1 MIWTWLEEAFMGLP
15 GCDDDIFKG
24 LWLKG
29 RLRFGDQAPDHIDE
43 YSARLVCAALR
54 HYTRLFIVLPDS
66 QSSRPSLLF
75 ATVLIRSWYDS
86 LMQKK
91 TDDNGSHRQ
100 KILYFGSA
108 VGVRRQLSQVRIEGN
123 AWELNLSEVFQ
134 QRDIGRKQ
142 QRVGKSKKTKK
153 VSESQPITLP
163 EVITIYSPV
172 DPVAAVEQHS
182 PQWIAIDCSDAES
195 LKWLKPL
202 LKYSLDEQIPI
213 LAWGQNPLSECVGEF
228 AECGQV
234 FTWSSQPT
242 WAFTKSSIGIAPSFQ
257 PECKLQS
264 YLYPKQTTQ
273 IQPVVLEGTSA
284 NTLANS
290 FREANHLLASTFEIS
305 SGRFARDA
313 IRVHWKYLR
322 ALESLSVPLDFYEA
336 EAPHFWGLKS
346 LRQLSDEC
354 EHFQEACNQSVAN
367 LAVRLEKVHA
377 SLEAATEHVKNSG
390 SPLWQVL
397 RNLVGNEPPFGEARL
412 VIFSSRAR
420 KQLFLLALLA
430 KHNRTEE
437 DLHAVRT
444 WVFSLDEFKKF
455 RHQYTASVNLEEPL
469 IFPTMEEKLRF
480 HSIFVGF
487 PSPRLT
493 PKLLPILLEKKVD
506 FLLYSHQV
514 PALARQVNQWATLLN
529 PDIHN
534 LVDILRRLHG
544 GLIQRKPRMV
554 EGSKIVSIL
563 SQASEIEM
571 SKEIPQIPSRLDLSE
586 LLGIDTG
593 NIARPRSLGIKPLWQ
608 PDDPV
613 SEIARLLESEQALIE
628 DELGIEGQFR
638 EDSETGTAS
647 EQESW
652 CDSAIEVHF
661 EYDWHVC
668 FAPDDVIN
676 VIVTEEKGQQ
686 VDKRYIRALKPN
698 DRVIAIPDQRRQSLY
713 DLLLS
718 RVHGHPTIELHL
730 ALIRRW
736 QQDLELAYRRW
747 RLHGVRNLDELLL
760 QMQRRGSTLTH
771 PMTLRGWLSG
781 NILCPEDPNDLRRLA
796 EILEMSF
803 VISHHQKIYQAA
815 KRLRGL
821 HRVLARRLN
830 SWLEEQASGSVKA
843 KDDDVLD
850 TELGITF
857 GDFRNSLL
865 ILQVQE
871 VQPIMGLFLRS
882 SLGRFERTNRE

>member
-1 MIWTWLEEAFMGLP
+1 MIWTWLEEAFRGLP

-24 LWLKG
+24 LWLKR
-29 RLRFGDQAPDHIDE
+29 RLRFGDQAPDPIDE
-43 YSARLVCAALR
+43 YSARLVCASLR
-54 HYTRLFIVLPDS
+54 HCTRLFIVLPDS
-66 QSSRPSLLF
+66 QASRPSLLF
-75 ATVLIRSWYDS
+75 ATALIRSWYDS
-86 LMQKK
+86 RIQQS
-91 TDDNGSHRQ
+91 DENGLHRQ

-108 VGVRRQLSQVRIEGN
+108 IGVRGQLSQVRIEGN

-134 QRDIGRKQ
+134 QQDIGIRQ
-142 QRVGKSKKTKK
+142 QKVGKGKKTTK

-172 DPVAAVEQHS
+172 DPVAAIEQHN

-195 LKWLKPL
+195 LRWLKPL
-202 LKYSLDEQIPI
+202 LKYSLENQIPI

-242 WAFTKSSIGIAPSFQ
+242 WALTKSFMRIALPSQ
-257 PECKLQS
+257 PEYKLPS
-264 YLYPKQTTQ
+264 YLYPEKTTQ
-273 IQPVVLEGTSA
+273 IQPVVLEGASA
-284 NTLANS
+284 NQLETSL
-290 FREANHLLASTFEIS
+290 REANRLLASTFEIA

-322 ALESLSVPLDFYEA
+322 ALESLSVPLEFYEA

-346 LRQLSDEC
+346 LGQLSDEC
-354 EHFQEACNQSVAN
+354 EHFREACNQSIVS
-367 LAVRLEKVHA
+367 LAARLEQVHA
-377 SLEAATEHVKNSG
+377 SLEVATEHIRNFG

-397 RNLVGNEPPFGEARL
+397 CDLVVDEPQVGEARL
-412 VIFSSRAR
+412 VVFTSRAR

-430 KHNRTEE
+430 KCNRTEE
-437 DLHAVRT
+437 DLHAIRT
-444 WVFSLDEFKKF
+444 WVFSLDELKKL
-455 RHQYTASVNLEEPL
+455 RCQYTASATLEEPL
-469 IFPTMEEKLRF
+469 DIILTFEQTLRY
-480 HSIFVGF
+480 HPVFVGL
-487 PSPRLT
+487 PSPLLT
-493 PKLLPILLEKKVD
+493 PKLLPVLSQQNID
-506 FLLYSHQV
+506 FLLYSHQTS
-514 PALARQVNQWATLLN
+514 ALARQSTNWARRLN
-529 PDIHN
+529 PD
-534 LVDILRRLHG
+534 LSDTAALLSQLSGLKVPEDI
-544 GLIQRKPRMV
+544 PSMPP
-554 EGSKIVSIL
+554 IL
-563 SQASEIEM
+563 SLTELSG
-571 SKEIPQIPSRLDLSE
+571 LDA
-586 LLGIDTG
+586 G

-608 PDDPV
+608 PEDPV
-613 SEIARLLESEQALIE
+613 SEIARLLESEQTLIE
-628 DELGIEGQFR
+628 DELGLEGQLQ
-638 EDSETGTAS
+638 EDSETDITL

-652 CDSAIEVHF
+652 CESAIEVHF
-661 EYDWHVC
+661 EHDWHVC
-668 FAPDDVIN
+668 FAPDDMMN
-676 VIVTEEKGQQ
+676 VIVTGEKGQQ
-686 VDKRYIRALKPN
+686 IDKRYIKALKPN

-713 DLLLS
+713 DLILS

-747 RLHGVRNLDELLL
+747 RLHGVRNLDELLW

-781 NILCPEDPNDLRRLA
+781 NILCPEDPDDLYRLA

-803 VISHHQKIYQAA
+803 VVSHHQRIYQAA

-830 SWLEEQASGSVKA
+830 SWLEEQASGSVRA

-850 TELGITF
+850 AELGITF

-865 ILQVQE
+865 ILRVQD

-882 SLGRFERTNRE
+882 SLGRFERTNPE